1 MIALAIVVVA
11 FVSCATIAHGV
22 DRLRGVDSEALATL
36 EELNDRLQPD
46 DAPWW
51 AEVAG
56 MLLAPGLTF
65 RGGCHVWM
73 ALLAGAPPDLADSD
87 IHPGNAVES
96 LRGGAWQVD
105 LAGRICSL
113 SVAVAFLSRASLWAS
128 GGAEMIIQLFAALN
142 LAVLCCDPLLY
153 LIDRHSPI
161 MFNTTPETHEVNSN
175 GRRR

>member
-1 MIALAIVVVA
+1 MIGLAIVLGGVVGCVA
-11 FVSCATIAHGV
+11 IAHAI
-22 DRLRGVDSEALATL
+22 DRARGVDSEAAAALG
-36 EELNDRLQPD
+36 ELDDRLQPD
-46 DAPWW
+46 DATWW
-51 AEVAG
+51 AEVTG
-56 MLLAPGLTF
+56 MLLAPGLTL

-87 IHPGNAVES
+87 IHPGNAVAS

-113 SVAVAFLSRASLWAS
+113 GVAVAFLSRASLWAS

-161 MFNTTPETHEVNSN
+161 MFNTTPEQTHEVNE
-175 GRRR
+175 